1 MMTVPF
7 IKRTLPKKMKFS
19 IKNFFS
25 KCDQIHSFLQIW
37 SYLLKKS
44 LMKNLIFCAVE
55 RFCYILKAYLARC
68 QTALMELF
76 YENNFTDDWPSSKY
90 AAACLLLGV
99 G

>member
-1 MMTVPF
+1 MMKVPF
-7 IKRTLPKKMKFS
+7 IKITLPKKMKFS

-55 RFCYILKAYLARC
+55 RFFYILKAYLARC
-68 QTALMELF
+68 QTALMEPF
-76 YENNFTDDWPSSKY
+76 YENNFTDDWPSSKC

>member
-1 MMTVPF
+1 
-7 IKRTLPKKMKFS
+7 
-19 IKNFFS
+19 
-25 KCDQIHSFLQIW
+25 
-37 SYLLKKS
+37 
-44 LMKNLIFCAVE
+44 MKNLIFCAVE